1 MAEIRV
7 EAQTLKQNNYTLYS
21 FVLNSEV
28 VKKIS
33 YALPRT
39 TDNPEEIQRIKNPS
53 RCKDIGEYVR
63 KPDSVLPNSIV
74 VNLSHD
80 VKIEP
85 TASADKVTVI
95 FPSAE
100 GRYAYLLDGQH
111 RVGGFEY
118 SKGVEFDLPVVA
130 LHHVTDQ
137 IAGKVFADINSKQ
150 EKVSDVHLLDLYY
163 QLKALPQDDS
173 AVMDIVELLST
184 DDDSPL
190 KGRVKT
196 MPGQKNSWIKNTF
209 LKMILQPYI
218 GKGGILAQITS
229 AQQAVVFKSY
239 LTAIKELFPAAWAS
253 NKHVLTKAMGLE
265 LVMSVFKDV
274 VMLCHAHE
282 GGQLTV
288 ESFKRQLKPLVGAK
302 ITLLGTET
310 PLDWSS
316 TVFAKL
322 SNKPAKTEIKK
333 ELTTILT
340 KDLQDKFSIAGV
352 S

>member
-7 EAQTLKQNNYTLYS
+7 EAHVLKQNDYTLYS
-21 FVLNSEV
+21 FVLNSRAL
-28 VKKIS
+28 KKIS

-39 TDNPEEIQRIKNPS
+39 TDNPEEIQRIKNTS
-53 RCKDIGEYVR
+53 RCKEIGEYVR

-74 VNLSHD
+74 VNLSNE
-80 VKIEP
+80 VRIEP
-85 TASADKVTVI
+85 TAQPERATVV
-95 FPSAE
+95 FPTE
-100 GRYAYLLDGQH
+100 DGRYAYLLDGQH
-111 RVGGFEY
+111 RVGGFEH
-118 SKGVEFDLPVVA
+118 SQGVEFDLPICA
-130 LHHVTDQ
+130 LHNVPDQ

-163 QLKALPQDDS
+163 QLKALPQDDA
-173 AVMDIVELLST
+173 AVMDIVGLLST
-184 DDDSPL
+184 DEDSPI

-196 MPGQKNSWIKNTF
+196 MPGQKGFWIKNTF

-218 GKGGILAQITS
+218 GKGGILSQKTS
-229 AQQAVVFKSY
+229 AQQAIVFKAY
-239 LTAIKELFPAAWAS
+239 LNALKQLFPEAWGS
-253 NKHVLTKAMGLE
+253 KKHVLTKAMGLE
-265 LVMSVFKDV
+265 IIMSVFRDV

-288 ESFKRQLKPLVGAK
+288 ETFKRQLRPVVGAK
-302 ITLLGTET
+302 IALLGRET

-316 TVFAKL
+316 EVFSKL

-340 KDLQDKFSIAGV
+340 RELQDKFSIV
-352 S
+352 

>member
-7 EAQTLKQNNYTLYS
+7 EAQTLRQNDYTLYS

-39 TDNPEEIQRIKNPS
+39 TDNPEEIQRIKSAS
-53 RCKDIGEYVR
+53 RCRDIGEYVR
-63 KPDSVLPNSIV
+63 KPDSVLPNSVV
-74 VNLSHD
+74 VNLTED

-85 TASADKVTVI
+85 TARPDRVTVV
-95 FPSAE
+95 FPSDE
-100 GRYAYLLDGQH
+100 GKYAYLLDGQH
-111 RVGGFEY
+111 RVGGFEH
-118 SKGVEFDLPVVA
+118 SKGVEFDLPIVA
-130 LHHVTDQ
+130 LYHVTDQ

-163 QLKALPQDDS
+163 QLKALPQDDA
-173 AVMDIVELLST
+173 AVMDIVGLLNS
-184 DDDSPL
+184 DADSPL
-190 KGRVKT
+190 NGRVKT
-196 MPGQKNSWIKNTF
+196 MPGQKGAWIKNTF

-229 AQQAVVFKSY
+229 AQQAIVFKAY
-239 LTAIKELFPAAWAS
+239 LTAIQQMFPEAWGS

-288 ESFKRQLKPLVGAK
+288 ESFKKQLQPLVGAQ
-302 ITLLGTET
+302 ISLLGTET

-316 TVFAKL
+316 AVFSKL
-322 SNKPAKTEIKK
+322 SNKPAKTEIRK

-340 KDLQDKFSIAGV
+340 KDLQDKFSITPV
-352 S
+352 